1 MTRPHEREKVVILL
15 PPQLKDDGDFA
26 GNTYLDTFGFDDK
39 VRFEF
44 HVGTLDIAI
53 GSTDEATPPVIEEC
67 DTSGG
72 SYSEI
77 DGAELAAVIGAGD
90 DDKIFA
96 IEVSLKKEHKRYMRV
111 KAPHAGNGTTGCN
124 LCIVGRLFGG
134 QQIKSATDMGLEELV
149 EA

>member
-1 MTRPHEREKVVILL
+1 MRPHEREKVVTLL

-53 GSTDEATPPVIEEC
+53 GSTDEATPPVIEQC
-67 DTSGG
+67 DTAGG
-72 SYSEI
+72 SYEEI

-90 DDKIFA
+90 EWHQA
-96 IEVSLKKEHKRYMRV
+96 SL
-111 KAPHAGNGTTGCN
+111 P
-124 LCIVGRLFGG
+124 GR
-134 QQIKSATDMGLEELV
+134 SADYTDFLTDVAAASLTV
-149 EA
+149 FVLHRWWK